1 MAWLYWRPRPGYA
14 GRMQTTTQLARPIDR
29 YFASYSDD
37 HRNVVN
43 QRIHV
48 VAVPAILWSVVA
60 LLWCVPPLIT
70 WFQYGIWSAFAM
82 FSAWCFYNKL
92 SRPLG
97 IGMLIQF
104 FVFGCLCRLLEAE
117 IGLHNLRSLAI
128 GVFVVAWI
136 AQFIGHKFEGRK
148 PSFLTDL
155 TYLLIGPAWVMAKA
169 YRKLDWRY

>member
-1 MAWLYWRPRPGYA
+1 
-14 GRMQTTTQLARPIDR
+14 MQTSTQLARPIDR

-70 WFQYGIWSAFAM
+70 WFQYGVWAGLAM
-82 FSAWCFYNKL
+82 FTAWCFYNKL
-92 SRPLG
+92 SRRLG
-97 IGMLIQF
+97 LGMLALL
-104 FVFGCLCRLLEAE
+104 FVCGCTCRLLEAE
-117 IGLHNLRSLAI
+117 IGLANLGWLGL

-136 AQFIGHKFEGRK
+136 AQFIGHKVEGRK

-155 TYLLIGPAWVMAKA
+155 TYLLIGPAWVMAKG
-169 YRKLDWRY
+169 YRQMGWRY